1 MSETPTIDTTQRR
14 TIRQALQDVTNPATT
29 KGAIA
34 VVCGLA
40 LMVSPDLSIAIVE
53 RVAGLGLLTTGLLDL
68 WYAITGRGER
78 GQNSRLL
85 SLGRGVAGVT
95 VGLVLL
101 IARQETLNLVVV
113 LLALYLVARG
123 LLSLLAGL
131 LGRDSS
137 RRGARLT
144 IGAAALALG
153 ILLLAVPRSL
163 ADGIIVAGAMVALVI
178 GAILLAYGLRV
189 GAPAASPIDVQSATI
204 AEIIWDWVRASDIGN
219 ERRAGLAETM
229 YFENPGRAPK
239 LLAWWVM
246 LLLSVAIATFAVLQD
261 STAVVIG
268 AMLIAPLMTPIL
280 GLAGA
285 LVNGWR
291 RRAGSSAMLV
301 ALGVIGAV
309 ALAYLISDWVPALV
323 GFESNSQVISRVNPT
338 FVDMLIALCAG
349 AAGAF
354 ATVNSRLASSI
365 AGVAIAVALVP
376 PLAVVGVSLEQERW
390 SDAFGSFLLFMT
402 NFVSIV
408 LAAAGV
414 FVLAGFAESARLRS
428 NRSQVLSTLAPFGAL
443 ALVIL
448 VPLVFTAEGILA
460 TASAEST
467 AQNVVTDW
475 VGQDSRLRVGQ
486 VAVDASA
493 EKVTVTVEITGSES
507 LPPPRDLQ
515 RELSDA
521 LGRPVELVVEFTP
534 SVEINVSENGTVRSD
549 EGSPDPS

>member
-101 IARQETLNLVVV
+101 IARQETLDLVVV

>member
-14 TIRQALQDVTNPATT
+14 TIRRALQDVTNPATT

-101 IARQETLNLVVV
+101 IARQETLDLVVV